1 MHRIQE
7 EILLDPEGPLIQQR
21 FTRDGD
27 VAINRYTE
35 ETLDQLT
42 LILAGNH
49 LSIETGRGEIVT
61 GDVIDQ

>member
-42 LILAGNH
+42 LILTGNH
-49 LSIETGRGEIVT
+49 LSIETGRGEIAT